1 MFRSLVLF
9 VVFFLT
15 SNAIAQ
21 DAKIETLKQLYG
33 QGYYK
38 MVYRRAGR
46 LLMNP
51 AYDNRK
57 EPSQYRKLAVQE
69 LAKNPKWA
77 KRHALEIEGT
87 QKQATV
93 APNERANQQFTT
105 EARQLLDEA
114 QLYLGVPYKAAGND
128 PTGFDCS
135 GFTCYVFEK
144 QGVKLPRRAADQFA
158 FCQPISA
165 HEAKAGDLVFF
176 SNGTEVN
183 HVGILTSAKNAPKQM
198 IHASSSIGISI
209 VDIETSTYWQSRVAG
224 YGRVIND

>member
-9 VVFFLT
+9 VVFFFA

-57 EPSQYRKLAVQE
+57 EPSQYRKLAIQE

-77 KRHALEIEGT
+77 KRHAIEIEWM
-87 QKQATV
+87 QKPANVAADAPAT
-93 APNERANQQFTT
+93 EQFAA

-144 QGVKLPRRAADQFA
+144 QGVKLPRRAADQFTY
-158 FCQPISA
+158 CQPISA
-165 HEAKAGDLVFF
+165 QEAKAGDLVFF
-176 SNGTEVN
+176 SNGAEVN
-183 HVGILTSAKNAPKQM
+183 HVGILTSAKNEPKQM

-209 VDIETSTYWQSRVAG
+209 VNIEQSTYWQGRIVG
-224 YGRVIND
+224 YGRVIYH

>member
-9 VVFFLT
+9 VVFFLAA
-15 SNAIAQ
+15 NAIAQ

-57 EPSQYRKLAVQE
+57 EPSQYRKLAIQE
-69 LAKNPKWA
+69 LSKNPKWA
-77 KRHALEIEGT
+77 KRHSLEIEWMEKPKT
-87 QKQATV
+87 AVSNEKAT
-93 APNERANQQFTT
+93 EQFAT
-105 EARQLLDEA
+105 ETRQLLDEA

-144 QGVKLPRRAADQFA
+144 QGVKLPRRAADQFTY
-158 FCQPISA
+158 CQPISA
-165 HEAKAGDLVFF
+165 QEAKAGDLVFF
-176 SNGTEVN
+176 SNGAEVN

-224 YGRVIND
+224 YGRVINH

>member
-1 MFRSLVLF
+1 MYRSLVFF
-9 VVFFLT
+9 VVFFLA

-51 AYDNRK
+51 AYDHRK
-57 EPSQYRKLAVQE
+57 EPNQYRSMAIQE

-77 KRHALEIEGT
+77 KRHALEIEWMEKPTNQVMLEQQKGNALT
-87 QKQATV
+87 QGLIHTASD
-93 APNERANQQFTT
+93 
-105 EARQLLDEA
+105 LI
-114 QLYLGVPYKAAGND
+114 GIPYKAAGSD
-128 PTGFDCS
+128 TSGFDCS

-158 FCQPISA
+158 FCQQISA
-165 HEAKAGDLVFF
+165 SDAKAGDLVFF
-176 SNGTEVN
+176 SNGTDVN
-183 HVGILTSAKNAPKQM
+183 HVGILISEKNAPKKM
-198 IHASSSIGISI
+198 IHSSSSIGISI
-209 VDIETSTYWQSRVAG
+209 VDIEQSTYWQSRVVG
-224 YGRVIND
+224 YGRVIYP